1 MTMKNKKLS
10 VLFLSVV
17 LVLISLL
24 FGTPVL
30 AATDSTITIK
40 NTKFEADQGTT
51 FSTTIYIEE
60 GSGTEILQTKL
71 LYDVNKLTLVAA
83 TPADDSGAVIN
94 AAKEGSIILS
104 WASMDGPVTEKTN
117 IVTLEFQVDETLS
130 EGEYNF
136 LSIDPTFKS
145 AGGNDEV
152 SVDVKSD
159 FTTLSIYG
167 YGDVNLNHEV
177 DTMDA
182 LRAIKSWLGTV
193 TLSPVAQKYGD
204 VNFDSEVDTLDALA
218 IQRYYVG
225 LRSTLGSRV
234 NITFYNADGSVYIV
248 KSITVGTTLSNIPD
262 VPTVEGF
269 SNGRWSANP
278 DEDVKPN
285 YTEVQDH
292 ISVYA
297 IYDKNESQAMEFYK
311 ERLTRTYY
319 SESVL
324 AGHLSLVSNMDYQG
338 TYSARI
344 YWESSNNATLNATT
358 GVFSQPTY
366 DSNVQLIATIVSYN
380 DGMIEDS
387 SELVLDYKVEGLF
400 DTPTKDVIAN
410 YLQSV
415 IGTSI
420 TSDLRLPQKVTNSDL
435 GTIGASM
442 SPFEV
447 RVSWA
452 EVNEKGEE
460 QGITQ
465 ITRSTTAKVTSL
477 VATITFNGVP
487 LEDDG
492 KVYFDDVSLTAI
504 TQEEVRNHIIKK
516 IAENMTLS
524 ITTGDTL
531 WSDENDPYHA
541 NVQWITGNSEI
552 ATVASNEVTINGSTI
567 NGTSLP
573 LVAQVTYPAE
583 TELGTDT
590 FELYYT
596 FTAVNNS
603 VVLVPGTNIDPS
615 LYDALRDA
623 LDVNGGLT
631 TDSLKANTFV
641 YLDLSGY
648 PDIKDLTGL
657 SYCINLRVLNISGLR
672 VEKGFNQIA
681 TLNKLEALIASDC
694 GLSTLS
700 EGGVPVLKN
709 AIDLKML
716 DLSYNSFTSLESV
729 FDDDVIYHKL
739 SEVYLQGNQL
749 DDISSLENAPL
760 LSVLSLAD
768 NGLSSEDLSSVT
780 NFKFLKYLSISDNEI
795 DSLES
800 LKNMTRLE
808 ELRAQNNQIS
818 DLSALRLMKRL
829 KALYLGNNN
838 ISCKY
843 TTGGTETN
851 VRYLSY
857 LTNLEVLYL
866 NENQIDDTEVL
877 QNLTKLK
884 ALNISNNM
892 IQSLASISNN
902 TNLIELYAENNEIE
916 SFNFIQKLTG
926 LKKLMLSGNTGT
938 YESSINDYLSNL
950 KELETLT
957 LSGKKLKSLSFL
969 SNMSKLVRLEISDCG
984 LASYNITEASVDGD
998 TLKISG
1004 YEDNVAYLLTLKN
1017 TIKYLDISNN
1027 GFAYK
1032 ADDILDYLKTD
1043 GITYSGVKKI
1053 AFSGSTPILFES
1065 LYELSKLVVF
1075 YCDNMDVDIDAN
1087 GLLSLMTSL
1096 EYVSMEN
1103 CGIRNSSWLT
1113 KYKKLKYLDLAQN
1126 EIEYFDF
1133 SYIDERCRTT
1143 LTELYLDVKEGTQ
1156 AVFGD
1161 SNVLF
1166 DENILQKLSL
1176 SNMYIESMDFLPTM
1190 EKLQELNIS
1199 GTGLTSLSGSDEIY
1213 GLGRFTN
1220 LSTLNVSHL
1229 DVALAPIVSIDHIE
1243 TVYAVGSSE
1252 ESVFY
1257 RENLLALY
1265 NMYNAKK
1272 TVYLYDENTVYTPVA
1287 ADEGT
1292 EILAL
1297 LPDISCD
1304 IKVAADNML
1313 SDNNPLLTE
1322 QINDFDITWSVS
1334 NSVNY
1339 EIVNNRLSVKDYSGI
1354 EDETLIITALITVY
1368 PDQAPVTRKFKIN
1381 TNILRASA
1389 DYIDIKAV
1397 GYSKQLTRDKQFT
1410 YNVTLKAVQTD
1421 GFTNPV
1427 KPVEDNIAYKY
1438 EASAANGT
1446 PLSYI
1451 DVLILDED
1459 GNYSITSDAP
1469 LGAITTIT
1477 VAVTHTDKDGNVI
1490 DSIEPIVAQITV
1502 VSRTFTVT
1510 TVLNGGTL
1518 TDVNNANHDSFE
1530 CVEDSLI
1537 FDGLT
1542 VQKTGYL
1549 FEGWYLDEALTQLYS
1564 IDGVDAKMPSENI
1577 TLYAKWKAH
1586 SFNLKFDANGGTVS
1600 ETSRLVLCDTAV
1612 GTLPTPQRTG
1622 YTFGGWFTSDGK
1634 QISAST
1640 TMATATDITV
1650 TAKWTVNSYKVS
1662 WNTGT
1667 GYTITVKRTSSPLKG
1682 ASTGNLSNGET
1693 IYYGDVISVS
1703 YTANTGYSLGNN
1715 GRTSITV
1722 AGNVTASDIYASA
1735 SVNSYKVSWNT
1746 GTGYTIA
1753 VKRTSS
1759 PLKGAST
1766 GTINSGATIYYGDVL
1781 SVSYTAS
1788 TGYSIASKGSTSITV
1803 TGNVTSSNIYATAS
1817 LNSYT
1822 YKIVYKSSN
1831 GTNLGSTTATY
1842 KYGTTNTISAPAV
1855 SGYDAPGPQTV
1866 VWDSTTAKTITFIY
1880 TPSYILP
1887 LQRIA
1892 EGWWWQSGS
1901 SGITYAVNAEYRNR
1915 TANSVEI
1922 RIAWIQNI
1930 SNAAFGYNQYYFISL
1945 HHNGSVRGSTNT
1957 VKIASTSTWP
1967 YYSSSG
1973 PWHTGSVTA
1982 YSEWITVSLDT
1993 KKATTVM
2000 VACDWWTEGTSA
2012 SGSWSEKLISIPAY

>member
-1 MTMKNKKLS
+1 MKNKRFS

-17 LVLISLL
+17 LIFVSLL
-24 FGTPVL
+24 FSIPAS
-30 AATDSTITIK
+30 AATDSSITIK
-40 NTKFEADQGTT
+40 NTKFEADQGAT

-71 LYDVNKLTLVAA
+71 LYDVNKLTLVSAA
-83 TPADDSGAVIN
+83 PADDSGAVIN
-94 AAKEGSIILS
+94 ASKAGSVIIS
-104 WASMDGPVTEKTN
+104 WASMDGPVTAETN

-130 EGEYNF
+130 EGEYDF

-145 AGGNDEV
+145 SGGNDEV
-152 SVDVKSD
+152 SVGVTAD

-262 VPTVEGF
+262 VPTLEGF
-269 SNGRWSANP
+269 SNGRWSADP
-278 DEDVKPN
+278 DTYVELD

-297 IYDKNESQAMEFYK
+297 IYDKNESAAMTFYK

-324 AGHLSLVSNMDYQG
+324 SGDMNLVSSMDYQG
-338 TYSARI
+338 TYSAKI
-344 YWESSNNATLNATT
+344 FWESSNNATLNATT
-358 GVFSQPTY
+358 GVFSKPTY
-366 DSNVQLIATIVSYN
+366 DSNVLLTATIVSYN

-387 SELVLDYKVEGLF
+387 SDLVLDYTVEGLF
-400 DTPTKDVIAN
+400 DTPTKDVIAG
-410 YLQSV
+410 YLHSV
-415 IGTSI
+415 VGTSV
-420 TSDLRLPQKVTNSDL
+420 TSDLRLPQKVSNSDL
-435 GTIGASM
+435 GTAGASM

-447 RVSWA
+447 RVSWT
-452 EVNEKGEE
+452 EVDESGAE

-465 ITRSTTAKVTSL
+465 ITRSTTAKTVSL

-504 TQEEVRNHIIKK
+504 TQDEVRNHIIKK

-524 ITTGDTL
+524 LTTGDKL

-541 NVQWITGNSEI
+541 NVQWITGNDKI
-552 ATVASNEVTINGSTI
+552 ATVATNEVTINGSTI

-657 SYCINLRVLNISGLR
+657 SYCVNLRVLNISGLR

-709 AIDLKML
+709 AIDLKLL
-716 DLSYNSFTSLESV
+716 DLSYNNFTSLESV

-749 DDISSLENAPL
+749 ADISSLENAPL

-768 NGLSSEDLSSVT
+768 NGLTTEDLASVT
-780 NFKFLKYLSISDNEI
+780 NFKFLKYLSIADNEI
-795 DSLES
+795 DSLAPI
-800 LKNMTRLE
+800 KNMTRLE
-808 ELRAQNNQIS
+808 ELRAQNNRIS
-818 DLSALRLMKRL
+818 DLSALSLMKRL
-829 KALYLGNNN
+829 KALYLGDND

-857 LTNLEVLYL
+857 LTNLEILYL
-866 NENQIDDTEVL
+866 NNNRIDDVDVL

-892 IQSLASISNN
+892 IQSLAPISNA
-902 TNLIELYAENNEIE
+902 TDLIELYAENNEIE
-916 SFNFIQKLTG
+916 SFNFVQKLTG

-938 YESSINDYLSNL
+938 YESSINAYLSNL
-950 KELETLT
+950 TELETLT

-969 SNMSKLVRLEISDCG
+969 SNMSKLVRLEIAGCG
-984 LASYNITEASVDGD
+984 LASYNITEASVDGV
-998 TLKISG
+998 TLNISG
-1004 YEDNVAYLLTLKN
+1004 YEDNVAYLLTQKN

-1027 GFAYK
+1027 GFAYN
-1032 ADDILDYLKTD
+1032 AEGILAHLAKD
-1043 GITYSGVKKI
+1043 GITYSGVSKI
-1053 AFSGSTPILFES
+1053 AFAGNAPVSFES

-1103 CGIRNSSWLT
+1103 CGIRSASWLT

-1133 SYIDERCRTT
+1133 GYIDERCRTT
-1143 LTELYLDVKEGTQ
+1143 LTELYLDVKEGTE
-1156 AVFGD
+1156 AAFGD
-1161 SNVLF
+1161 SNILF
-1166 DENILQKLSL
+1166 DENNLQKLSL

-1190 EKLQELNIS
+1190 EHLQELNIS
-1199 GTGLTSLSGSDEIY
+1199 GTGLTSLSGSDEVY
-1213 GLGRFTN
+1213 GLGRFAS

-1229 DVALAPIVSIDHIE
+1229 DAALTPLVNIDHIQ

-1257 RENLLALY
+1257 KENLLALY
-1265 NMYNAKK
+1265 NMYNVGK

-1287 ADEGT
+1287 ANEGA

-1297 LPDISCD
+1297 LPNISCD
-1304 IKVAADNML
+1304 VKVAADNVL
-1313 SDNNPLLTE
+1313 SDNNPLLTA

-1339 EIVNNRLSVKDYSGI
+1339 EIMNNRLSVKDYTGI
-1354 EDETLIITALITVY
+1354 EDEVLTITAQITVY
-1368 PDQAPVTRKFKIN
+1368 PDQAPVTREFKIN
-1381 TNILRASA
+1381 TSILRASA
-1389 DYIDIKAV
+1389 DYIDIEAV
-1397 GYSKQLTRDKQFT
+1397 GYSKQLTRDKQFA
-1410 YNVTLKAVQTD
+1410 YNVILKSVQTD
-1421 GFTNPV
+1421 GFANPV
-1427 KPVEDNIAYKY
+1427 KPVEDNITYKY
-1438 EASAANGT
+1438 AASAANGT
-1446 PLSYI
+1446 PLSYV
-1451 DVLILDED
+1451 DVLTLDEN
-1459 GNYSITSDAP
+1459 GYYTITPDAP
-1469 LGAITTIT
+1469 LGSVATIT
-1477 VAVTHTDKDGNVI
+1477 VTVTHNDKDGNVI
-1490 DSIEPIVAQITV
+1490 NSVDPIVAQVTV

-1518 TDVNNANHDSFE
+1518 TDANNVSHDSFE

-1537 FDGLT
+1537 FEGLA

-1564 IDGVDAKMPSENI
+1564 VDGTDATMPSENI

-1586 SFNLKFDANGGTVS
+1586 SFNLLFDANGGTCS
-1600 ETSRLVLCDTAV
+1600 EESRLVLCDTEV

-1634 QISAST
+1634 QITASS
-1640 TMATATDITV
+1640 TMATAVDITV
-1650 TAKWTVNSYKVS
+1650 TAKWTINSYKVS

-1667 GYTITVKRTSSPLKG
+1667 GYTITVKRTSSPNAG
-1682 ASTGNLSNGET
+1682 ATAGTLS
-1693 IYYGDVISVS
+1693 
-1703 YTANTGYSLGNN
+1703 
-1715 GRTSITV
+1715 
-1722 AGNVTASDIYASA
+1722 
-1735 SVNSYKVSWNT
+1735 
-1746 GTGYTIA
+1746 
-1753 VKRTSS
+1753 
-1759 PLKGAST
+1759 
-1766 GTINSGATIYYGDVL
+1766 SGATIYYGDVL
-1781 SVSYTAS
+1781 AITYAKQDY
-1788 TGYSIASKGSTSITV
+1788 YSISKHGATAVTV
-1803 TGNVTSSNIYATAS
+1803 TGNVNSTSIYAEANLNPVTDWVKASDMPSDAQVVNTKWTYTLREYTSNAASSLSGWTKYDTVRTGWGTTQGPVYSDPSNGARNVWSEQYVTSSNYKTVYNYYYYSKAETGYGTSYYPTSTYGTNKYSVTLDSELTKTGTTYSYNGYTIVQYKMWHTNNTKYRYVYACYAGEAPYAYKTQQWVS
-1817 LNSYT
+1817 DNYGTRWYYQEPVYT
-1822 YKIVYKSSN
+1822 YYYYRDLSN
-1831 GTNLGSTTATY
+1831 EATSDPT
-1842 KYGTTNTISAPAV
+1842 GQSNV
-1855 SGYDAPGPQTV
+1855 SGV
-1866 VWDSTTAKTITFIY
+1866 VKWVQYRAK
-1880 TPSYILP
+1880 
-1887 LQRIA
+1887 
-1892 EGWWWQSGS
+1892 
-1901 SGITYAVNAEYRNR
+1901 
-1915 TANSVEI
+1915 
-1922 RIAWIQNI
+1922 
-1930 SNAAFGYNQYYFISL
+1930 
-1945 HHNGSVRGSTNT
+1945 
-1957 VKIASTSTWP
+1957 
-1967 YYSSSG
+1967 
-1973 PWHTGSVTA
+1973 
-1982 YSEWITVSLDT
+1982 
-1993 KKATTVM
+1993 
-2000 VACDWWTEGTSA
+2000 
-2012 SGSWSEKLISIPAY
+2012 